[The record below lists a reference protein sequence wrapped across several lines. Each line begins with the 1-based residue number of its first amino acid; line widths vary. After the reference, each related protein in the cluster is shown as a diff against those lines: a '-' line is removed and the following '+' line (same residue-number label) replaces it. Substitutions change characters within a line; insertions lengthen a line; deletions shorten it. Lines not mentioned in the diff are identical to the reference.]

1 MQGEDI
7 KADLKM
13 QPDQMFQAT
22 IARHYRFTEIEQRSY
37 FGKCYMSHFTECSQT
52 VRRLRIMKRPDLRN
66 YCRQIHTTA
75 FIEVHFFTQLS
86 RVPVSLH

>member
-22 IARHYRFTEIEQRSY
+22 IARHYRLNEIEQ
-37 FGKCYMSHFTECSQT
+37 
-52 VRRLRIMKRPDLRN
+52 
-66 YCRQIHTTA
+66 
-75 FIEVHFFTQLS
+75 
-86 RVPVSLH
+86 VPILANAI